1 MFLKERIEGTRYTRK
16 INITIILSSLLIFTV
31 IMFSSC
37 TPTKGSMV
45 ILEDGKGTGFTME
58 FKEWSNDNKCDLSLD
73 EGDVLQIEV
82 LSEGGEINLM
92 LKGKYGSEP
101 YEGKKL
107 ESGIFTV
114 KVSETDEYMIK
125 ITGKN
130 ATGKLIVKNLG
141 RQ

>member
-1 MFLKERIEGTRYTRK
+1 
-16 INITIILSSLLIFTV
+16 
-31 IMFSSC
+31 
-37 TPTKGSMV
+37 
-45 ILEDGKGTGFTME
+45 
-58 FKEWSNDNKCDLSLD
+58 
-73 EGDVLQIEV
+73 VLQIEV